1 MKVRTDIVKMYKE
14 IHGWVGIIS
23 GLALF
28 IAFYAGAITMF
39 EVPLQRWASPPS
51 SLSEPVSLE
60 RTPELVARV
69 QAAHPEAA
77 KGYQVNLKTGPE
89 NPARVSWET
98 GGRGDDEHAP
108 RKTFYAALSDDGS
121 LEIAEAGPSPVAQF
135 VDVLHQQ
142 VGLPFEH
149 EVAMPIMGAIALL
162 YAIALVSGVIV
173 LLPSLV
179 KDLFAT
185 RVGKNA
191 KRMWLDVH
199 NVLGVFSLPFH
210 IVMALTAVVFA
221 FHDQFYDAQG
231 ATFAKAPE
239 PITQSAPPPALRTPE
254 FATPIQVVDRMKRDL
269 PGYTIQSI
277 SYRVGPDGKPGLSIM
292 ADNPRYGLRGP
303 TYTLGVLDPETA
315 AITRPEYL
323 PGLQGGWDA
332 AITSFFALHF
342 GNFGGNGVRWAYVL
356 LGLAGAFLFY
366 TGNLLWVESRRR
378 KERKAGAVEQTRATR
393 ILGALTVGVPLGCMA
408 GISVT
413 VAAAKP
419 LGLAASEGVHSAIYY
434 AVFLGMTGWAL
445 LRGAPRA
452 SIELIPATM
461 VAMLLVPL
469 ASLFALTSHPWQ
481 VPIVDLASL
490 AIAGGLWF
498 AWRSM
503 LRRAQNGPRD
513 SVWSLHDRKI
523 GSGQGASDQHQVALD
538 VKEST

>member
-14 IHGWVGIIS
+14 IHGWVGIVS

-51 SLSEPVSLE
+51 GLSAPVSLD
-60 RTPELVARV
+60 RTPELVSKV
-69 QAAHPEAA
+69 LAAHPEAA
-77 KGYQVNLKTGPE
+77 KGYQVHLQTGPE

-98 GGRGDDEHAP
+98 GGRGEDDHAP
-108 RKTFYAALSDDGS
+108 RKTFYAALDSGGA
-121 LEIAEAGPSPVAQF
+121 LEIEEAGPSPVAQF

-142 VGLPFEH
+142 VGLPFAH

-239 PITQSAPPPALRTPE
+239 PITQSAPPPERLTPR
-254 FATPIQVVDRMKRDL
+254 FASPIQVVERMKRDL

-277 SYRVGPDGKPGLSIM
+277 SYRIGPDGKPGLSIM

-342 GNFGGNGVRWAYVL
+342 GNFGGNGVRWAYAL

-378 KERKAGAVEQTRATR
+378 KERKTGAVEQTRATR
-393 ILGALTVGVPLGCMA
+393 ILAALTVGVPLGCMA
-408 GISVT
+408 GISIT

-419 LGLAASEGVHSAIYY
+419 MGLSATEGLHSTIYY
-434 AVFLGMTGWAL
+434 AVFLGMTAWAL
-445 LRGAPRA
+445 VRGAPRA
-452 SIELIPATM
+452 SNELVPATIAAI
-461 VAMLLVPL
+461 VSVPVISLLTMGTHPWHVPL
-469 ASLFALTSHPWQ
+469 VDIASLT
-481 VPIVDLASL
+481 
-490 AIAGGLWF
+490 IAGALWF
-498 AWRSM
+498 AWRSA
-503 LRRAQNGPRD
+503 RYRTRHGPRD
-513 SVWSLHDRKI
+513 SVWSVHDTRPAAA
-523 GSGQGASDQHQVALD
+523 GRDPGGNEVA
-538 VKEST
+538 V